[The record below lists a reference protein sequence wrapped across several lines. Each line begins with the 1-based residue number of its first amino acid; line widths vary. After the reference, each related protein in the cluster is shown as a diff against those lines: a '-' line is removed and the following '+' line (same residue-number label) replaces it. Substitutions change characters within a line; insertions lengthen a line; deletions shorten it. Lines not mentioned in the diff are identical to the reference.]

1 MQTFQLFLNETL
13 LRRKQRLQLTCCA
26 EAGGDLGET
35 VTRYLGQQEKKENQK
50 ISMSVDVR
58 SGSPTATHH
67 VGTVAGGLVRHDG

>member
-35 VTRYLGQQEKKENQK
+35 VTRYLGQQEEKKIRKSRCQ
-50 ISMSVDVR
+50 SMY
-58 SGSPTATHH
+58 G
-67 VGTVAGGLVRHDG
+67 AGRRLLRTMWGL